1 MTKDNHRQQ
10 FPALANKAYFNY
22 GGQGPLPE
30 PALEAIYEAYKR
42 VQLGGPFSGE
52 VGAWVVQEA
61 MLTRRAIASELT
73 VPPETIALTEDV
85 TVGCNI
91 ALWGIDWKAG
101 DHLLLSDC
109 EHPGIVASVM
119 ELQRRF
125 NIEVS
130 VCPLA
135 ATLNEGDPVAV
146 IADSLRP
153 NTRLLVISH
162 ILWNTGQ
169 VLPLAEIV
177 KVCHEPPLTP
187 PCQGGGQEGFS
198 LIQGDRQEDFSLI
211 QGGRQEDL
219 SAKKHKVRVLVDA
232 AQSVGVLPLN
242 LIESGVD
249 FYAFT
254 GHKWWCGPE
263 GLGGLYVSAEALADL
278 HPVFIGWR
286 GIVTDANAKVL
297 GWKSGSQRYEI
308 ATSAY
313 PLYAG
318 LRSAIALQHE
328 WGTIEER
335 YAEICRLSKYL
346 WQRLS
351 VLPDVECLRKLA
363 PEAGL
368 VSFRLTNGMP
378 HKQLVDLLEKQ
389 GSMVRTILN
398 PDCVRACVHYFTT
411 EAEIDKLVEGILRQ
425 VS

>member
-30 PALEAIYEAYKR
+30 PALDAIYQAYKR

-130 VCPLA
+130 FCPLA
-135 ATLNEGDPVAV
+135 ATLNEGDAVAV

-187 PCQGGGQEGFS
+187 PCQGGGQEG
-198 LIQGDRQEDFSLI
+198 
-211 QGGRQEDL
+211 L
-219 SAKKHKVRVLVDA
+219 SVNNNKVKVLVDA
-232 AQSVGVLPLN
+232 AQSVGVLPLD

-318 LRSAIALQHE
+318 LRSAIALQHT
-328 WGTIEER
+328 WGKIEQR

-346 WQRLS
+346 WERLS
-351 VLPDVECLRKLA
+351 ELDHVKCLRTSA

-389 GSMVRTILN
+389 GIMVRTILN

-411 EAEIDKLVEGILRQ
+411 EAEIDKLIGAIANQ
-425 VS
+425 